1 MTPHRKDSR
10 KLDSR
15 GTVSSGCPGRQ
26 SHSCRCPGE
35 QNPGCQRDP
44 GLSGRPPCFSGY
56 DYTVPPGSRPKKQPI
71 SEIRYKR
78 GIMLILVQFNVSKS
92 TNASIIKPLIYKT
105 NEKPSAMFI
114 SQFTGA

>member
-56 DYTVPPGSRPKKQPI
+56 DYTVPPGSRPKKEPI

-78 GIMLILVQFNVSKS
+78 GIMLILV
-92 TNASIIKPLIYKT
+92 
-105 NEKPSAMFI
+105 
-114 SQFTGA
+114 